1 MRPKEPLE
9 LMGIAEIAT
18 HFGVTRQVVNNWKV
32 RYPHFPKPIARLG
45 KRTEIWTRPQI
56 LKWDP
61 PRRGSAHFETETSAR
76 GW

>member
-1 MRPKEPLE
+1 VKEPLE

-45 KRTEIWTRPQI
+45 KRTAIWARRQI

-61 PRRGSAHFETETSAR
+61 PKR
-76 GW
+76 WNQ